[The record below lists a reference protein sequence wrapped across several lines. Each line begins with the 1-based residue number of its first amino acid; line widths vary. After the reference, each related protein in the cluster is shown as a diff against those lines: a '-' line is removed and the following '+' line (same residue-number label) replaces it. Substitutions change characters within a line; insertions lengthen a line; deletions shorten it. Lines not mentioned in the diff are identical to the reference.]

1 MEKDFKNENCEDV
14 WTNFKD
20 FKFRFEK
27 IMDSINN
34 RKNIRWIM
42 KNQNFNDINGDLCS
56 DYEQLKLN
64 FKRLLATITIY

>member
-1 MEKDFKNENCEDV
+1 
-14 WTNFKD
+14 
-20 FKFRFEK
+20 
-27 IMDSINN
+27 
-34 RKNIRWIM
+34 M